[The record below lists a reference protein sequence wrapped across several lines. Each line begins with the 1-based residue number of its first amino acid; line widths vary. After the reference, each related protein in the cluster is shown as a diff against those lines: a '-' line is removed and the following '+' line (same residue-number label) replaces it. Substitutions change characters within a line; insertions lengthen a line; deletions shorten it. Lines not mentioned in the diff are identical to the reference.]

1 MRARAPILQFD
12 AEPQNGGFIRVLAQ
26 SQSIPADPM
35 TPVSVVAHK
44 FGGSSLAD
52 ATRIRHV
59 GALIRA
65 RAEATQI
72 VVVSA
77 MQSVTDTLIA
87 LADAAA
93 SQREWRADWYALR
106 DRHLATADALLI
118 DAAPARAWLTTQFHE
133 LAERLHAIGVLGS
146 STREVGDAI
155 SGLGEVWSAYIVH
168 AHLADSSSD
177 YAILDAREVLIVRHE
192 ELGVAVDWNSTEKQ
206 LTRWL
211 AEHPQ
216 QRFIVT
222 GYVARGIDGKPTV
235 LGRNGS
241 DYSGAIFA
249 ALWHAQELHIWTDV
263 DGVLSADPR
272 VEPEALTLTALSY
285 EEACELAY
293 FGAKVIHPQTM
304 APAIARGL
312 PIFIRNTFNPEHPG
326 TRIDARGDASG
337 PIKGLTL
344 AHDLA
349 VLNVEGTGMIGV
361 PGTAERVFA
370 ALRAAQ
376 VSVVMISQ
384 GSSEHSI
391 CCVVRAAQASDA
403 RAALEGAF
411 ARELASNQ
419 INGIDLTPD
428 IAVLAAVGDGMAGV
442 PGVAARL
449 FNALARGRVNIR
461 AIAQGA
467 SERNISVAIGRAD
480 ASKALRAAHAA
491 FYLSPQTIS
500 LGVIGHGNVG
510 AALLDQISTTAPRLK
525 RELNIDLRLRAVASS
540 KRMWRDARGIDAW
553 RDRIAGDAETCDL
566 DAFAAH
572 VRSEHLPHAVILDC
586 SASDSVADNYAEWLR
601 SGIHVIT
608 PNKQAGAGPLA
619 RYAEIREACAKT
631 GARFRYEATVG
642 AGLPI
647 IQTLRD
653 LLDTGDELNA
663 IDGIFSGT
671 LAWLFN
677 RYDGSVA
684 FSKLIREAHRLG
696 YTEPDPRDDL
706 SGTDVARKLVILAR
720 EAGWRLSLEDVR
732 VESLVPETLRDVEP
746 TMFMNGLDKLD
757 APMAQQFDEAARND
771 RVLRYVAHLDCDGR
785 ATVGLTALPRDHAF
799 ANLRLTDNIVQFSTK
814 RYSKNPLVVQGPG
827 AGPDVTAAGVFADL
841 LRVAAGLGA
850 RL

>member
-1 MRARAPILQFD
+1 MLGKSDPVRPA
-12 AEPQNGGFIRVLAQ
+12 
-26 SQSIPADPM
+26 SI
-35 TPVSVVAHK
+35 VAHK

-52 ATRIRHV
+52 ASRIRHV
-59 GALIRA
+59 AKLIRA
-65 RAEATQI
+65 RDEMTQI

-77 MQSVTDTLIA
+77 MQNVTDALIG
-87 LADAAA
+87 LADAA
-93 SQREWRADWYALR
+93 SSRRDWRPAWTTLR
-106 DRHLATADALLI
+106 DRHLSAADALLA
-118 DAAPARAWLTTQFHE
+118 DTAAAHAWLTTQFHE
-133 LAERLHAIGVLGS
+133 LAERLHAISVLGS
-146 STREVGDAI
+146 APRDIGDAI
-155 SGLGEVWSAYIVH
+155 SGLGEVWSAYLVH
-168 AHLADSSSD
+168 AHLAGDD
-177 YAILDAREVLIVRHE
+177 YALLDARDVLIVHHE
-192 ELGVAVDWNSTEKQ
+192 ELGVAVDWKATEER
-206 LTRWL
+206 LSHWL
-211 AEHPQ
+211 GAHPQ
-216 QRFIVT
+216 KRFIVT
-222 GYVARGIDGKPTV
+222 GYVARTRDGKPTV

-249 ALWHAQELHIWTDV
+249 ALFEAQELHIWTDV

-272 VEPEALTLTALSY
+272 VEPEALTLGAMSY

-312 PIFIRNTFNPEHPG
+312 PIFIRNTFKPEHPG

-349 VLNVEGTGMIGV
+349 VINVEGTGMIGV

-376 VSVVMISQ
+376 ISVVMISQ

-391 CCVVRAAQASDA
+391 CCVVRAAQASAA

-419 INGIDLTPD
+419 INGIEVTPD

-449 FNALARGRVNIR
+449 FDALARGRVNIR

-467 SERNISVAIGRAD
+467 SERNISVAIARRD

-500 LGVIGHGNVG
+500 LGVIGPGKVG
-510 AALLDQISTTAPRLK
+510 AALLDQIAAAAPRLK
-525 RELNIDLRLRAVASS
+525 RELNIDLRLRAIASS
-540 KRMWRDARGIDAW
+540 KRMWRDDRGIENWRERVIDAPQP
-553 RDRIAGDAETCDL
+553 CDL

-586 SASDSVADNYAEWLR
+586 SASDAVADQYATWLR
-601 SGIHVIT
+601 NGIHVIT
-608 PNKQAGAGPLA
+608 PNKHAGAGALS
-619 RYAEIREACAKT
+619 RYTAIRDAAT
-631 GARFRYEATVG
+631 SAGARFRYEATVG

-677 RYDGSVA
+677 RFDGA
-684 FSKLIREAHRLG
+684 TPFSELVREAHRLG

-720 EAGWRLSLEDVR
+720 EAGWRLSLDEVR
-732 VESLVPETLRDVEP
+732 VESLVPQALRSGDAES
-746 TMFMNGLDKLD
+746 FMAALPQLD
-757 APMAQQFDEAARND
+757 AMMRQRFDEAAQTQH
-771 RVLRYVAHLDCDGR
+771 VLRYVAHLDREGH

-799 ANLRLTDNIVQFSTK
+799 ANIRLTDNIVQFSTK
-814 RYSKNPLVVQGPG
+814 RYCDNPLVVQGPG
-827 AGPDVTAAGVFADL
+827 AGPDVTAAGVFSDL

-850 RL
+850 RV